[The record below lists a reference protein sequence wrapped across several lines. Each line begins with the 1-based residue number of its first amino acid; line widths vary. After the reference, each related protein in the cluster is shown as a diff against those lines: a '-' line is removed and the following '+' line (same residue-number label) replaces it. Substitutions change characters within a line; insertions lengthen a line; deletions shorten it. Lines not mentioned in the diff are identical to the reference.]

1 EFLVVCHGST
11 LADARTL
18 AEDIRLN
25 TEAAD
30 FGIGES
36 RTVSIGVAEFIQGD
50 SITTLIERAD
60 RGLYLAK
67 ESGRNRTCTTPD
79 GPPQ

>member
-1 EFLVVCHGST
+1 M
-11 LADARTL
+11 
-18 AEDIRLN
+18 
-25 TEAAD
+25 
-30 FGIGES
+30 
-36 RTVSIGVAEFIQGD
+36 
-50 SITTLIERAD
+50 TTLIERAD